1 MSRQDLMIVKRRLF
15 VARSEMEIAA
25 TAATRAGEGS
35 LARRLLSIIRRLTAE
50 LDFVERLIRRM
61 P

>member
-1 MSRQDLMIVKRRLF
+1 MIVKRRLF

-35 LARRLLSIIRRLTAE
+35 LGRRLLSIIRRLTAE